1 MSHDRRIC
9 LLPDGITTHGPVVRM
24 DQGVERLVGYVHHG
38 KREVGGSM
46 HRLASNRR
54 CFSRPERLDGRYTVR
69 DANHTLLEWNF
80 RDGDSHGKRTEWQFD
95 GTLKS
100 IEYFNRGRPTGTWER
115 LDGDTIE
122 RRTYSDEG
130 RLIALDGRAV
140 PAPPAETSLA
150 DGSTLTWSDCMRL
163 TEAFEWDGFH
173 VDRMPK
179 CREQFERVQT
189 EQLTK

>member
-9 LLPDGITTHGPVVRM
+9 LLPDGITAHGPVVRM
-24 DQGVERLVGYVHHG
+24 DQGVERLVGYVRHG
-38 KREVGGSM
+38 KREG
-46 HRLASNRR
+46 RWFDASPG
-54 CFSRPERLDGRYTVR
+54 FEQEMFFKAGKLDGRYTVR
-69 DANHTLLEWNF
+69 DAKHTLLEWNF
-80 RDGDSHGKRTEWQFD
+80 RDGHSHGKRTEWQFD

-115 LDGDTIE
+115 HEGDTIE

-130 RLIALDGRAV
+130 RVIALDGSAV
-140 PAPPAETSLA
+140 PEPPAEISLA